1 MSDAP
6 PILVPGR
13 GSGTVDQLL
22 AEPFPRM
29 LMVQTTSA
37 CNAHCVFCPLP
48 ALRKELPQG
57 RMEQALFERVM
68 AEAGEHKEVACINL
82 FLMNEPL
89 ADKHIVQ
96 RVRAAH
102 QHSPQAQISLWTNA
116 VNLTPRMTD
125 RLLASPLGSLGV
137 SLHAHTPEAYRRAT
151 GRKDFYRVLGNLVHF
166 VEQRLARR
174 PDLALVIRY
183 VDAATYL
190 PEQERQEVRDFWSEG
205 QLQLDI
211 DDGWLGRAG
220 NLEAPAAPAQPHRRL
235 NGCKALGGPKQAHV
249 LYTGQVVLCCMDYRR
264 ISNLGD
270 LNEQS
275 LAQIW
280 RGERRRQALEM
291 LFGLRDTEEGFL
303 CNRCEL
309 AVPAGE
315 DNCCDPDV
323 PPEDTWVSL

>member
-1 MSDAP
+1 MTQP
-6 PILVPGR
+6 PPQVPGR
-13 GSGTVDQLL
+13 GSGSVDQLL

-48 ALRKELPQG
+48 ALRKEQPQG
-57 RMEQALFERVM
+57 RMDEALFQRIM
-68 AEAGEHKEVACINL
+68 AEAGDHKEVACINL

-89 ADKHIVQ
+89 VDRRIVE
-96 RVRAAH
+96 RVHTAH
-102 QHSPQAQISLWTNA
+102 EHSPQAQVSLWTNA
-116 VNLTPRMTD
+116 VNLTPRLSE

-137 SLHAHTPEAYRRAT
+137 SLHAHNPEAYRRAT

-183 VDAATYL
+183 VDANAYL
-190 PEQERQEVRDFWSEG
+190 SETDRQEVRRFWSDG

-211 DDGWLGRAG
+211 DDGFLGRAG
-220 NLEAPAAPAQPHRRL
+220 NLPAPAAPAEPHRRL

-264 ISNLGD
+264 ASNLGD

-275 LAQIW
+275 LAQVW
-280 RGERRRQALEM
+280 GGDARRDALEM
-291 LFGLRDTEEGFL
+291 LFGLRETEEGFL

-309 AVPAGE
+309 AVPAGQA
-315 DNCCDPDV
+315 CACDPDI
-323 PPEDTWVSL
+323 PPEATWVSL